1 MDSSWGKPVI
11 ISWSSQLGDGAE
23 YCKCSPLLIDRN
35 WNDLMKQLENIMKA
49 TYNKDFTGKI
59 KINSICEISNELWDI
74 LMKDLS

>member
-35 WNDLMKQLENIMKA
+35 WNDLMKQLENI
-49 TYNKDFTGKI
+49 
-59 KINSICEISNELWDI
+59 SEISNELWDI